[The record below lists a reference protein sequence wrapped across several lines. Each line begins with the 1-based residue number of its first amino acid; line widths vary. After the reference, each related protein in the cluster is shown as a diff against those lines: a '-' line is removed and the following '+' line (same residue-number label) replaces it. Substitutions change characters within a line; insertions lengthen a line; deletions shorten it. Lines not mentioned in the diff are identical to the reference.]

1 MKKLILFAVLAMNL
15 TLVFAELEIN
25 IPFGNPVLGP
35 PYEGTP
41 YTFNSE
47 HFDVTNLGVTE
58 MFNLTVEPVDLPD
71 GWNLMWCHELEGD
84 NNCHILPSWDFEFPN
99 GSLLDL
105 DFIFTNVSSLDDCTL
120 TYTFTAPSLTEPVVI
135 EFTFYPENYVSGSDE
150 QTIEPANIVLSNYP
164 NPFNPSTT
172 ISYELSQ
179 QELASASITI
189 YNTRGQLVR
198 TFNNLNAS
206 GDIIWDG
213 KDNNNNIVNSGVYFY
228 KLDYFKTSITK
239 KMILIK

>member
-1 MKKLILFAVLAMNL
+1 MKKFILLALLVMSL
-15 TLVFAELEIN
+15 SLVFAELEIN

-35 PYEGTP
+35 PFEGTP

-47 HFDVTNLGVTE
+47 HFDVINLGVTE
-58 MFNLTVEPVDLPD
+58 MFNLTVEPVDLPNE
-71 GWNLMWCHELEGD
+71 WNLMWCHELEGD

-135 EFTFYPENYVSGSDE
+135 EFTFYPENFVSGSDE
-150 QTIEPANIVLSNYP
+150 QTVEPTNMILSNYP

-179 QELASASITI
+179 QELADASITI
-189 YNTRGQLVR
+189 FNTRGQIVR
-198 TFNNLNAS
+198 VFSNLDSN
-206 GDIIWDG
+206 GNIVWNG
-213 KDNNNNIVNSGVYFY
+213 KDQNDNIVNSGVYFY
-228 KLDYFKTSITK
+228 GLNSGKTSK
-239 KMILIK
+239 VRKMILIK